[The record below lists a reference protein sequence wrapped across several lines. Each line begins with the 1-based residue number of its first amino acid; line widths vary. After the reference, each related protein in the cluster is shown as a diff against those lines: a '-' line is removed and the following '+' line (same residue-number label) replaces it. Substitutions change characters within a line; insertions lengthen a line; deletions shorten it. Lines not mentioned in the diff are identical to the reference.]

1 MKAFLSAALLVLATP
16 GFTQTA
22 PRQADSACGPP
33 GVRFNVKLDQTQHS
47 LEQPQRGKALVYFL
61 QDVGSASSP
70 GMGAQVTK
78 VGIDGAWVGANTDDS
93 WFSVNID
100 PGEHH
105 VCVNAQS
112 RLFPGVR
119 EFADFI
125 AEAGHVYFF
134 RTRDLMWKTQR
145 LEFGKTNRD
154 QALYMIE
161 HYLLS
166 NSRPNK

>member
-1 MKAFLSAALLVLATP
+1 MKAFLLTALLVLATS
-16 GFTQTA
+16 GFAQTTT
-22 PRQADSACGPP
+22 RRADSACGPSD
-33 GVRFNVKLDQTQHS
+33 VRFNVKLGQTQQP
-47 LEQPQRGKALVYFL
+47 LEQPQPGKALVYFL
-61 QDVGSASSP
+61 QDYGSANYP
-70 GMGAQVTK
+70 GIAQVTK
-78 VGIDGAWVGANTDDS
+78 VGIDGAWVGANKDDS
-93 WFSVNID
+93 WFSVSVD

-105 VCVNAQS
+105 VCVNAQA

-119 EFADFI
+119 EFADFT

-161 HYLLS
+161 TYPLS
-166 NSRPNK
+166 VSHPNK